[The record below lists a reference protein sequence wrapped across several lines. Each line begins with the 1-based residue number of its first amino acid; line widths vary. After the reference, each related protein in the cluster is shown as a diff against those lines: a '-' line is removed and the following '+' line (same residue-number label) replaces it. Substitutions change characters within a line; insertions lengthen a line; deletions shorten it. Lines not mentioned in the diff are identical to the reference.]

1 MQTDD
6 LDVVAVRAKA
16 MLDAKDYEGA
26 AREGSRALDT
36 MLPGFADIAVV
47 QGRAL
52 LLPLLDRARNTKP
65 GERLDLDVD
74 EAYDKFNLALTL
86 DKDKKDA
93 AHEIEKLEELLKC
106 KSKKELLKHLGVVLP
121 DDAKDDHDHDGAAH
135 DGAAHNPKPQA
146 TAGELDPKGA
156 YDVVIVGAGA
166 AGIGCAITLTSI
178 FGLEPGRVL
187 LLERGEGIGTSF
199 RKWPE
204 EMRFISPSFNQY
216 EWTNSFDLNSVA
228 FPTSPAY
235 SLHAEHPSGEQY
247 ADYLTW
253 VAEVSKLQV
262 KLRTE
267 VISTVRADGVFD
279 VCVRNGGDD
288 GVRAHAVVAPC

>member
-86 DKDKKDA
+86 DKDNKDA

-106 KSKKELLKHLGVVLP
+106 KSKK
-121 DDAKDDHDHDGAAH
+121 
-135 DGAAHNPKPQA
+135 
-146 TAGELDPKGA
+146 
-156 YDVVIVGAGA
+156 
-166 AGIGCAITLTSI
+166 
-178 FGLEPGRVL
+178 
-187 LLERGEGIGTSF
+187 
-199 RKWPE
+199 
-204 EMRFISPSFNQY
+204 
-216 EWTNSFDLNSVA
+216 
-228 FPTSPAY
+228 
-235 SLHAEHPSGEQY
+235 
-247 ADYLTW
+247 
-253 VAEVSKLQV
+253 
-262 KLRTE
+262 
-267 VISTVRADGVFD
+267 
-279 VCVRNGGDD
+279 
-288 GVRAHAVVAPC
+288 